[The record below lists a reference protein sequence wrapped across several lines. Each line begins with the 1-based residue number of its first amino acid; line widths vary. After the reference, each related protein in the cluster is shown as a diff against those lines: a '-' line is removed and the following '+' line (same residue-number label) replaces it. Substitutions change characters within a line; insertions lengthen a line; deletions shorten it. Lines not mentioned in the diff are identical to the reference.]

1 MTRGPICGI
10 NGRMKFTDHLNK
22 PFNFEG
28 RKIILETVDDAIRL
42 ADITDR
48 LCISDLYD
56 SKEKSA
62 EARKELD
69 EFIEKHEV
77 R

>member
-1 MTRGPICGI
+1 
-10 NGRMKFTDHLNK
+10 MKFTDHLNK
-22 PFNFEG
+22 PFNVEG
-28 RKIILETVDDAIRL
+28 RKIVIETVEDAIRL